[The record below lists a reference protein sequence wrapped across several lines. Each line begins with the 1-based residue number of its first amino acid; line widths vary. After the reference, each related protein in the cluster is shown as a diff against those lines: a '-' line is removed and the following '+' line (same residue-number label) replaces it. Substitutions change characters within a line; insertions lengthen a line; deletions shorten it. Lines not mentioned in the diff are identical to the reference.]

1 MLQPECAHFVVA
13 VPYLFVNEELL
24 ELDLLLEVVVLVDFE
39 AVLFDVAVDDVDVPA
54 SVVFVDVPLS
64 LEQAAREIVIAATSS
79 SVSIFFMFIS
89 PLSFLL
95 RMIHRPNDRILIMRI
110 TIPGTLKCM
119 RGSFSTNCAFAG
131 RFTSTAGAERQ
142 CQYERHKKE
151 ECSFHHKTHLLI
163 IQFS

>member
-64 LEQAAREIVIAATSS
+64 PEQAAREIVIAATSS

-95 RMIHRPNDRILIMRI
+95 RMIHRPNDRILIM
-110 TIPGTLKCM
+110 
-119 RGSFSTNCAFAG
+119 
-131 RFTSTAGAERQ
+131 
-142 CQYERHKKE
+142 
-151 ECSFHHKTHLLI
+151 
-163 IQFS
+163 

>member
-1 MLQPECAHFVVA
+1 MSDHLDVV
-13 VPYLFVNEELL
+13 VCWRFVNEELL

-95 RMIHRPNDRILIMRI
+95 RMIHRPNDRILIM
-110 TIPGTLKCM
+110 
-119 RGSFSTNCAFAG
+119 
-131 RFTSTAGAERQ
+131 
-142 CQYERHKKE
+142 
-151 ECSFHHKTHLLI
+151 
-163 IQFS
+163 